1 MLSVHHIAL
10 GAHGAGLG
18 AGAGAVTRAGL
29 VTRRAKQL
37 GVVSEALIVTLTA
50 GIAHL
55 PGVLSRALTLA
66 IPLPR
71 AAPLALP
78 VAVADLAV
86 GPHHV
91 AGLAVGPEVV
101 LGAAHFELVHTQ
113 PLPKLWSVNERVLIS
128 LTMPTFLS
136 GDL

>member
-1 MLSVHHIAL
+1 MTC
-10 GAHGAGLG
+10 GAQ
-18 AGAGAVTRAGL
+18 
-29 VTRRAKQL
+29 QL
-37 GVVSEALIVTLTA
+37 GVISEALIVTLA
-50 GIAHL
+50 ACIAHL
-55 PGVLSRALTLA
+55 PSVLSRTLTLA
-66 IPLPR
+66 VPLPR

-101 LGAAHFELVHTQ
+101 LGAAHLELVHTQ
-113 PLPKLWSVNERVLIS
+113 PLPELWSVNERVLIL
-128 LTMPTFLS
+128 LTIPTFLS